1 LKILDQFELEGGIAI
16 EGYSEICRNL
26 ELGDILFG
34 KPCTEGIVFLKDE
47 NTLGY
52 ITGDSALLAVYAYNN
67 GYGIFAHI
75 TSVRRVEALPVLFA
89 SLHAVH
95 RGTVWGRE
103 KDKIEKESKE

>member
-1 LKILDQFELEGGIAI
+1 MKILDEFELEGGIAI
-16 EGYSEICRNL
+16 ENYSDLCQNVSA
-26 ELGDILFG
+26 GDILEG
-34 KPCTEGIVFLKDE
+34 TPCTEGMSFCADGKI
-47 NTLGY
+47 LGY
-52 ITGDSALLAVYAYNN
+52 LFGDSALLAVYAYNN
-67 GYGIFAHI
+67 GYGIFARI

>member
-1 LKILDQFELEGGIAI
+1 MKILDQFELEGGIAI

-67 GYGIFAHI
+67 GYDIIARVTAI
-75 TSVRRVEALPVLFA
+75 RRVEAVPTVFA
-89 SLHAVH
+89 SLEAVQ
-95 RGTVWGRE
+95 RGIKWGYNKE
-103 KDKIEKESKE
+103 KV